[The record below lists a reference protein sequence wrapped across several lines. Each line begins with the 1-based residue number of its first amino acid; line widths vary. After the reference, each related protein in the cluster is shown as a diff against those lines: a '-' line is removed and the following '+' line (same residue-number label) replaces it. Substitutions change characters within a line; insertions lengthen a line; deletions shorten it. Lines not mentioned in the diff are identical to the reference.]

1 MGRDASV
8 GEKAQNISFGKYLLL
23 ERIGKGGMAEVFL
36 ARPRAQ
42 KRLVAI
48 KVIREKLAKDKQYL
62 EMFMREGMLAVQLNH
77 EAIVKTFEIGRVH
90 GRHFIC
96 MELISGVDL
105 SHLLRS
111 CRASTN
117 RRLPVPHSLYITLK
131 VCEGL
136 HYAHQL
142 KNSENVSLNV
152 VNRDVSPSNIRI
164 SFDGD
169 IKLLDFGIA
178 KATSVL
184 SSEIGVLKGK
194 FAYMSPEQV
203 RGLPLDR
210 RSDVF
215 ACGIVLHEMLTQEK
229 LFRGDSDFQLM
240 DLVRRAE
247 VRPPSSINP
256 RVPPDVDA
264 IVLKALQKNLE
275 DRFQT
280 TEEMAGALRSVLVRY
295 NFQKAELRDLVR
307 DVCHREW
314 TNEQQKMEA
323 FLTREDLDAP
333 EQPTSD
339 EDYGE
344 FLEVIE
350 KPDEEKGEEMAPQ
363 PQAPLWIWGLLAL
376 AALLLAVAV
385 VLLFML

>member
-1 MGRDASV
+1 MDDSGQLV
-8 GEKAQNISFGKYLLL
+8 SFGKYLLL
-23 ERIGKGGMAEVFL
+23 DRIGKGGMAEVFL
-36 ARPRAQ
+36 ARLRGQ

-48 KVIREKLAKDKQYL
+48 KVIRDKLARDKQYL
-62 EMFMREGMLAVQLNH
+62 EMFMREGNLAVQLNH
-77 EAIVKTFEIGRVH
+77 DAIVKTFEIGRIQ

-96 MELISGVDL
+96 MEYISGVDL
-105 SHLLRS
+105 SHLLRTVRS
-111 CRASTN
+111 LTN
-117 RRLPVPHSLYITLK
+117 RRLPVPHALHVVLRI
-131 VCEGL
+131 CEGL
-136 HYAHQL
+136 HYAHEL
-142 KNSENVSLNV
+142 KSADNASLNV
-152 VNRDVSPSNIRI
+152 VNRDVSPSNIRL

-169 IKLLDFGIA
+169 VKLLDFGIA

-240 DLVRRAE
+240 DQVRRAE
-247 VRPPSSINP
+247 VRPPSAINP
-256 RVPPDVDA
+256 RVSPEVDA
-264 IVLKALQKNLE
+264 VVLRALQKNLE

-280 TEEMAGALRSVLVRY
+280 AEELASVLRGLLTQY
-295 NFQKAELRDLVR
+295 NFQKVELRELVR
-307 DVCHREW
+307 DVCHRDW
-314 TNEQQKMEA
+314 LREQKKMEA
-323 FLTREDLDAP
+323 FLNRADP
-333 EQPTSD
+333 EPADPASD

-350 KPDEEKGEEMAPQ
+350 KHEEKEPVRPPPGLAPS
-363 PQAPLWIWGLLAL
+363 WIW
-376 AALLLAVAV
+376 ALLVVAVMLLITAV
-385 VLLFML
+385 VLLVAL